1 MYIVRTTSHT
11 HCACRGAKMTAR
23 SSQPADQAQKTP
35 RDQRFNMRMSA
46 HQRHLI
52 GRAAAVLDKTETDF
66 MLEVA
71 TSAAERVLTDRR
83 WFALDEA
90 AWSRFE
96 DLLDAPV
103 PYENDLCD
111 LLNHPTVF
119 DS

>member
-1 MYIVRTTSHT
+1 
-11 HCACRGAKMTAR
+11 MTAR
-23 SSQPADQAQKTP
+23 STRQTEQAPRIP

-52 GRAAAVLDKTETDF
+52 GRAAAALDKTETDF
-66 MLEVA
+66 MLEAA

-83 WFALDEA
+83 WFALGDE

-96 DLLDAPV
+96 ELLDAPV
-103 PYENDLCD
+103 PYENDLRE